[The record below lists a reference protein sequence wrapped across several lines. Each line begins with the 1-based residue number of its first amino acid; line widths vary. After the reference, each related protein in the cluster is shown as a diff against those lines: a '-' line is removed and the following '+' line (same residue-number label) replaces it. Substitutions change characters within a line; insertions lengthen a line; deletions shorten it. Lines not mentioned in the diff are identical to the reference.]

1 MTGNLISRNLCF
13 LLAFLCMMC
22 ACQQDEFHSSGSSV
36 VSGGGVSLAF
46 SSDPMQKYNVTT
58 RSSDGKTDEEKAIK
72 QLHIFFFTA
81 TGEWLTGSYLE
92 GYADATGASQQGGYI
107 APGQGSTLI
116 KIANEADSFTK
127 FDDAKNAIIY
137 AVANVESTLFRELDE
152 NNRPQCLQE
161 IIENSNGTIQTPKAA
176 LESICYK
183 PANFIFTSLP
193 ETGMPMISDPVQI
206 DLTGT
211 TENEDERIIQLK
223 ALMARIDLNLKL
235 ESDITDQSLPR
246 MLLTSWKAKNLPT
259 QVSFSPTVSG
269 GTTSLSDDTKTERIV
284 SSPTQLIY
292 NKQGEI
298 ELSFYMFE
306 NVQQAEWKKDDG
318 ETWVKDPEGI
328 TNPDEL
334 EKALYPDGIKDYQE
348 QHYKPYL
355 ANQNAA
361 AIELNTQYTT
371 YNNATYTVAYTL
383 YLGSDHTNNFEVQR
397 NHQYKNNIV
406 VKGLTQVGTNPEHIT
421 FDARVNVTEQDNKYY
436 IAILR
441 ERNHDAHFCVT
452 PMDVYFFD
460 TEANPKIEITFLNDT
475 DLENGTPWIR
485 MEKVDCKV
493 MRTGE
498 VQDDEHL
505 GFPSDEYG
513 EFHAGNGKRK
523 YFTTDLVTNTL
534 AATGKEVTINKSR
547 DRVYFYID
555 ENLSDSHDRTAI
567 VQLTYKDDNGTSSRT
582 LEITQTHFY
591 KVEIEEYYKR
601 GVLLSDYYRKDNPVT
616 IYMEAYEEYLDHYD
630 PLDKYLSDNL
640 YAGLEWGFD
649 GTTIKDEE
657 VRLNLQYKNIFGQI
671 VEENNKNLTINA
683 YENYYQGLEFTNQMI
698 DDWEVNIKETTL
710 NSVPKSAAEYCY
722 NRNKRNKDGFVDADN
737 KKWFLPGI
745 RQMENALTSYYTV
758 FEEFQEN
765 FYWSSSAAKYSEWG
779 ISFSQDKNY
788 ARATKVIEPAA
799 DINGDGELERYAI
812 SDWSDYY
819 TDNSGVKGKTS
830 RKDILCRIRA
840 FRIDLKPMKTE

>member
-22 ACQQDEFHSSGSSV
+22 ACQQDEFQSSGSSV

-46 SSDPMQKYNVTT
+46 SSDPMQQYNVTT

-72 QLHIFFFTA
+72 QLYIFFFTA
-81 TGEWLTGSYLE
+81 DGEWLTGSYLE

-116 KIANEADSFTK
+116 KIANEEGSFTE
-127 FDDAKNAIIY
+127 FDAAKKAIIY
-137 AVANVESTLFRELDE
+137 AVANVESTLFYKLDV

-211 TENEDERIIQLK
+211 TGQDEEERIIQLK

-246 MLLTSWKAKNLPT
+246 MLLTSWKARNLPT
-259 QVSFSPTVSG
+259 QVSFSPTASG

-306 NVQQAEWKKDDG
+306 NMQQAEWKKNDG

-334 EKALYPDGIKDYQE
+334 DKALYPDSIKDYQK

-383 YLGSDHTNNFEVQR
+383 YLGSNHTNNFEVQR

-452 PMDVYFFD
+452 PMDVYMFD
-460 TEANPKIEITFLNDT
+460 TEANPTIEITFLNNT

-485 MEKVDCKV
+485 MEKVDCEV
-493 MRTGE
+493 MRTGKA
-498 VQDDEHL
+498 QDDEHL

-513 EFHAGNGKRK
+513 EYHAGNGKRK

-534 AATGKEVTINKSR
+534 AETGKKVTINNSR

-555 ENLSDSHDRTAI
+555 ENLSDSRDRTAI

-582 LEITQTHFY
+582 LEITQTHFLRVSVY
-591 KVEIEEYYKR
+591 NRNGDEKTDVRHY
-601 GVLLSDYYRKDNPVT
+601 
-616 IYMEAYEEYLDHYD
+616 IYMEQYEEYLNHYD
-630 PLDKYLSDNL
+630 PLDQYNTTQI
-640 YAGLEWGFD
+640 YTGLPWGLKGVPIG
-649 GTTIKDEE
+649 GTLGYIDWTPVYD
-657 VRLNLQYKNIFGQI
+657 
-671 VEENNKNLTINA
+671 
-683 YENYYQGLEFTNQMI
+683 NYYNGFTFTNTIIQDHESDGLIGLKGM
-698 DDWEVNIKETTL
+698 NL
-710 NSVPKSAAEYCY
+710 NSIPNTAFDYCY
-722 NRNKRNKDGFVDADN
+722 NRNKRAKNGEVLDGGTIFNRKPDN
-737 KKWFLPGI
+737 RKYFLPGI
-745 RQMENALTSYYTV
+745 REMEDALMEYYTI
-758 FEEFQEN
+758 FREFQNN
-765 FYWSSSAAKYSEWG
+765 FYWSSAAGKAGSG
-779 ISFSQDKNY
+779 NSQNPDR
-788 ARATKVIEPAA
+788 ARATKIDDDENYVGSSEQAKDQYENGGGSVPR
-799 DINGDGELERYAI
+799 DISL
-812 SDWSDYY
+812 
-819 TDNSGVKGKTS
+819 
-830 RKDILCRIRA
+830 RIRA
-840 FRIDLKPMKTE
+840 FRTDLEPMKAE

>member
-22 ACQQDEFHSSGSSV
+22 ACQQDEFQSSGSSV

-46 SSDPMQKYNVTT
+46 SSDPMQQYNVTT

-72 QLHIFFFTA
+72 QLYIFFFTA
-81 TGEWLTGSYLE
+81 DGEWLTGSYLE

-116 KIANEADSFTK
+116 KIANEEGSFTE
-127 FDDAKNAIIY
+127 FDAAKKAIIY
-137 AVANVESTLFRELDE
+137 AVANVESTLFHELDE

-183 PANFIFTSLP
+183 PVNFIFTILP

-211 TENEDERIIQLK
+211 TGQDEEERIIQLK

-235 ESDITDQSLPR
+235 ESDITDQSLPG
-246 MLLTSWKAKNLPT
+246 MLLTSWKARNLPT
-259 QVSFSPTVSG
+259 QVSFSPTASG

-306 NVQQAEWKKDDG
+306 NMQQAEWKKDDG

-334 EKALYPDGIKDYQE
+334 DKALYPDSIKDYQK

-355 ANQNAA
+355 ANQNAT

-383 YLGSDHTNNFEVQR
+383 YLGSNHTNNFEVQR

-452 PMDVYFFD
+452 PMDVYMFD
-460 TEANPKIEITFLNDT
+460 TEANPTIEITFLNNT

-485 MEKVDCKV
+485 MEKVDCEV
-493 MRTGE
+493 MRTGKA
-498 VQDDEHL
+498 QDDEHL

-513 EFHAGNGKRK
+513 EYHAGNGKRK
-523 YFTTDLVTNTL
+523 YFTTDLVTTTL
-534 AATGKEVTINKSR
+534 AESGKEVTINKSR

-582 LEITQTHFY
+582 LEITQTHFLRVSVY
-591 KVEIEEYYKR
+591 NRVGDKKTDVRHY
-601 GVLLSDYYRKDNPVT
+601 
-616 IYMEAYEEYLDHYD
+616 IYMEQYEEYLNHYD
-630 PLDKYLSDNL
+630 PLDQYNTTQIYIGLPWGLKGVPIGTLSSIDWTPV
-640 YAGLEWGFD
+640 YD
-649 GTTIKDEE
+649 
-657 VRLNLQYKNIFGQI
+657 
-671 VEENNKNLTINA
+671 
-683 YENYYQGLEFTNQMI
+683 NYYKGLTFTNAIIADHESYGLNGLKGM
-698 DDWEVNIKETTL
+698 NL
-710 NSVPKSAAEYCY
+710 NSIPNTAFDYCY
-722 NRNKRNKDGFVDADN
+722 NRNKRDENGEVLDGSRIGGTIFNPIYEPDN
-737 KKWFLPGI
+737 RKYFLPGI
-745 RQMENALTSYYTV
+745 REMEDALMEYYTT
-758 FEEFQEN
+758 FREFQNN
-765 FYWSSSAAKYSEWG
+765 FYWSSAAGKAGSG
-779 ISFSQDKNY
+779 NSQNVER
-788 ARATKVIEPAA
+788 ARATKIDDDENYVGSSEQTKDQYENGGGSVPR
-799 DINGDGELERYAI
+799 DISL
-812 SDWSDYY
+812 
-819 TDNSGVKGKTS
+819 
-830 RKDILCRIRA
+830 RIRA
-840 FRIDLKPMKTE
+840 FRTDLKPMKAE